1 MIQLYGKEIILPLQL
16 LFKSILEEGIFP
28 DDWKKSNV
36 VPVHKTK
43 STNLIKN
50 YRLIIISLLP
60 IFSKIFEQLIFNSLF
75 NYFMQNKLF
84 TECQSGF
91 IPGDSCVA
99 QLLSIT
105 HEIYKSFD
113 CNPPADT
120 RGIFLDTSKV
130 FNKVWHEGLIFKLKT
145 YGIDDDLLKLL
156 ITKGCIEWINFF
168 LENYLSWCPSRLR
181 FGSYFIPNLHK

>member
-1 MIQLYGKEIILPLQL
+1 MIQLCGKEIILPLQL
-16 LFKSILEEGIFP
+16 LFKSMLEEGIFA

-36 VPVHKTK
+36 VPVHKK
-43 STNLIKN
+43 ESTNLIKN
-50 YRLIIISLLP
+50 YRPISLLP
-60 IFSKIFEQLIFNSLF
+60 IFSKIFEQLMFNSLF

-120 RGIFLDTSKV
+120 RGIFLDISEV
-130 FNKVWHEGLIFKLKT
+130 FDKVWHEGLIFKLKT

-168 LENYLSWCPSRLR
+168 LENYLSWYPSRLR

>member
-1 MIQLYGKEIILPLQL
+1 
-16 LFKSILEEGIFP
+16 
-28 DDWKKSNV
+28 
-36 VPVHKTK
+36 
-43 STNLIKN
+43 
-50 YRLIIISLLP
+50 
-60 IFSKIFEQLIFNSLF
+60 
-75 NYFMQNKLF
+75 MQNKLF

-99 QLLSIT
+99 QFLSMT
-105 HEIYKSFD
+105 QEIYKSFD

-130 FNKVWHEGLIFKLKT
+130 FNKVWHEDLIFKLKT